1 MKTYE
6 EKLQSVLGKIE
17 EQKALKKKRRKTI
30 SIAASFAL
38 SLSFVIVLG
47 FAGMKGGLL
56 KYRPEQAPG
65 ETDIVMQHPPT
76 QPIAETGHDNSA
88 TSEKKPDESSEGHS
102 NSTDPEESLTSGT
115 SEPTERPS
123 EAVKPT
129 VVTEPTE
136 NIPVVSTDAPQTET
150 AEPTEGI
157 PEGPSESTE
166 QSPPSSG
173 LYGFIIIDGKMYDQI
188 DGNAMQ
194 YSRGTYLGR
203 ATDFAGYYSDQ
214 AIDGDL
220 YRSAEDVTVLLLY
233 LDSGEV
239 HILMCFD

>member
-6 EKLQSVLGKIE
+6 EKLQSVLGKME
-17 EQKALKKKRRKTI
+17 EQKARKKKRRKTI

-56 KYRPEQAPG
+56 KYRSEQAPG
-65 ETDIVMQHPPT
+65 ETDIVMQHPTT
-76 QPIAETGHDNSA
+76 QSIAESEHEDLV

-102 NSTDPEESLTSGT
+102 NSTEPEESLTSGT
-115 SEPTERPS
+115 SEPTERTS

-129 VVTEPTE
+129 AVTK
-136 NIPVVSTDAPQTET
+136 
-150 AEPTEGI
+150 PTEGI
-157 PEGPSESTE
+157 PEDPSEPTE
-166 QSPPSSG
+166 QSPPSGG

-203 ATDFAGYYSDQ
+203 AVNFAGYYSDQ

-220 YRSAEDVTVLLLY
+220 YRSAEDITVLLLY
-233 LDSGEV
+233 LDSGEA